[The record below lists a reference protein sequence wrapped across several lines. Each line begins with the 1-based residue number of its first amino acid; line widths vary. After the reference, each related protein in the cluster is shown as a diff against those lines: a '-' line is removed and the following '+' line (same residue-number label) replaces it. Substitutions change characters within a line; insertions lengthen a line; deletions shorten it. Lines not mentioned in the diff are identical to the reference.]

1 MKKIVFLLLASFLV
15 LGACGN
21 KEDSK
26 VKDNKQSASSNKK
39 DKKSNNSKT
48 SNKEAKSNND
58 DNESNAKQETASSE
72 DSTSNDN
79 TKSNSDDT
87 STNDNKQT
95 QKNNSNVNTQGEQSQ
110 VNQQSNQTASNQN
123 NQQSAP
129 SQNNNTI
136 GQKKQAPPGM
146 SQDEFDHLPTL
157 HDGSQMGI
165 GKGDYEAAKEQSI
178 NVSKNPNAHAGGPG
192 WVGKNEGYESWRDRQ
207 QSIQNSQ
214 Q

>member
-58 DNESNAKQETASSE
+58 DNESNAKQETASNE

-87 STNDNKQT
+87 STNNNKQT
-95 QKNNSNVNTQGEQSQ
+95 ENNNSNVNTQGNQSQ
-110 VNQQSNQTASNQN
+110 VNHQSNQTASNQN
-123 NQQSAP
+123 NQQVPKAS
-129 SQNNNTI
+129 NNQTNDN
-136 GQKKQAPPGM
+136 QLM
-146 SQDEFDHLPTL
+146 SDAEIAEWNKNKPTTHDE
-157 HDGSQMGI
+157 SQMGY
-165 GKGDYEAAKEQSI
+165 GRGDYEQAKEETNQ
-178 NVSKNPNAHAGGPG
+178 VAKDPNAHVGGPR